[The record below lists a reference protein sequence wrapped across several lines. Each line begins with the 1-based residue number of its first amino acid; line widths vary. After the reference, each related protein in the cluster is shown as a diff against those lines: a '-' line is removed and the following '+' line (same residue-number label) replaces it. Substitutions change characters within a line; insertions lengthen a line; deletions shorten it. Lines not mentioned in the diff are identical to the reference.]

1 MFLGVAGIIY
11 YSWLLIVL
19 FIAFILG
26 YEGNKAISIP
36 GIVVGIIFLLLAVYT
51 WSFSYLQKGGDK
63 ILLKLPY
70 RSKVKINQMTLLS
83 SWRNFQVYQLK
94 SDYQSYSVLMMSRK
108 KNKQSMK
115 SDIEI
120 AQETK
125 ELPINEIAAKVG
137 LKEEDLE
144 PYGHDKAKITWQ
156 AINRTR
162 ASKKLGKLVL
172 VTSIS
177 PTPAGEGKSTIT
189 IGLGDAIHNQLHQNT
204 MIALREPS
212 MGPVFGLK
220 GGATG
225 GGKAQIIPMED
236 INLHFTGDMHA
247 LTAAI
252 DTLAA
257 LVDNYIYQDNS
268 LNLDPDRIL
277 LKRGLDV
284 NDRALRKITVG
295 QGSKFNGV
303 EHQASFAIT
312 VANELMAILCLA
324 TDINDLKSRIGDML
338 VGYTKDDE
346 PVYVKQLGFQGAIAA
361 LLSNALK
368 PNLVQTL
375 EHTPA
380 LVHGGPFANIAHGA
394 NSVIATNLALHLSD
408 YVLTEAGFGSD
419 LGGQKFMD
427 FVSRHLDKTPDAAVV
442 VATVR
447 ALKYQA
453 LGSTDHL
460 NEENLDALKE
470 GFKNLERHMNNMRSY
485 NVPVIVLINRFASDT
500 EQELALLKQLIEE
513 QAVQAQVVTYHG
525 EGSKGGIKAA
535 QAVINLANSNAANL
549 TPTYADND
557 DVKDKI
563 EKVATKIY
571 HAAGVEYSEKAE
583 KQIEE
588 LRKLDK
594 ANLPVIIAKTQYSFT
609 DNKNELGA
617 PTDFK
622 LHVKGISLK
631 NGARFI
637 VVTTGHVLDMPGL
650 PKHPAAL
657 DIDVDNNG
665 KISGLF

>member
-1 MFLGVAGIIY
+1 
-11 YSWLLIVL
+11 
-19 FIAFILG
+19 
-26 YEGNKAISIP
+26 
-36 GIVVGIIFLLLAVYT
+36 
-51 WSFSYLQKGGDK
+51 
-63 ILLKLPY
+63 
-70 RSKVKINQMTLLS
+70 
-83 SWRNFQVYQLK
+83 
-94 SDYQSYSVLMMSRK
+94 
-108 KNKQSMK
+108 MK
-115 SDIEI
+115 SDIKI
-120 AQETK
+120 AQGTK
-125 ELPINEIAAKVG
+125 ELSIEEVAAKVN
-137 LKEEDLE
+137 LAAKDLE
-144 PYGHDKAKITWQ
+144 PYGHDKAKINWA
-156 AINRTR
+156 AINQIRKN
-162 ASKKLGKLVL
+162 KKLGKLIL

-177 PTPAGEGKSTIT
+177 PTPACEGKSTIT

-225 GGKAQIIPMED
+225 GGMAQIIPMED

-268 LNLDPDRIL
+268 LNIDPERIL
-277 LKRGLDV
+277 IKRGLDV
-284 NDRALRKITVG
+284 NDRVLRKITVG
-295 QGSKFNGV
+295 QGSKFNGI

-324 TDINDLKSRIGDML
+324 NNIADLKSRIGDIL
-338 VGYTKDDE
+338 VGYTKDDQ
-346 PVYVKQLGFQGAIAA
+346 PVYVKQLGFEDAIAA

-427 FVSRHLDKTPDAAVV
+427 FVSKHLDKKPDATVI

-447 ALKYQA
+447 ALKYQS
-453 LGSTDHL
+453 LGSTEKLDQ
-460 NEENLDALKE
+460 ENLSALKA
-470 GFKNLERHMNNMRSY
+470 GFSNLERHMNNMRSY
-485 NVPVIVLINRFASDT
+485 NIPVIVLINRFDSDT
-500 EQELALLKQLIEE
+500 DKEISLLQQLVEDQGIKAE
-513 QAVQAQVVTYHG
+513 VVTYHDD
-525 EGSKGGIKAA
+525 GSKGGVQAA
-535 QAVINLANSNAANL
+535 QAVIDLANSGKAEL
-549 TPTYADND
+549 TSTYNDND
-557 DVKDKI
+557 DVKTKI
-563 EKVATKIY
+563 EKIATKIY
-571 HAAGVEYSEKAE
+571 HADGVEYTDKAE
-583 KQIEE
+583 RQITE
-588 LRKLDK
+588 LAKLSKDK
-594 ANLPVIIAKTQYSFT
+594 LPVIIAKTQYSFS
-609 DNKNELGA
+609 DDKNKLGA
-617 PTDFK
+617 PTGFK
-622 LHVKGISLK
+622 LHVKGVSLK

-657 DIDVDNNG
+657 DIDVDNDG

>member
-1 MFLGVAGIIY
+1 
-11 YSWLLIVL
+11 
-19 FIAFILG
+19 
-26 YEGNKAISIP
+26 
-36 GIVVGIIFLLLAVYT
+36 
-51 WSFSYLQKGGDK
+51 
-63 ILLKLPY
+63 
-70 RSKVKINQMTLLS
+70 
-83 SWRNFQVYQLK
+83 
-94 SDYQSYSVLMMSRK
+94 
-108 KNKQSMK
+108 MK

-303 EHQASFAIT
+303 EHQASFVIT

-485 NVPVIVLINRFASDT
+485 NVPVIVLINRFTSDT

-631 NGARFI
+631 NGAHFI

>member
-1 MFLGVAGIIY
+1 
-11 YSWLLIVL
+11 
-19 FIAFILG
+19 
-26 YEGNKAISIP
+26 
-36 GIVVGIIFLLLAVYT
+36 
-51 WSFSYLQKGGDK
+51 
-63 ILLKLPY
+63 
-70 RSKVKINQMTLLS
+70 
-83 SWRNFQVYQLK
+83 
-94 SDYQSYSVLMMSRK
+94 
-108 KNKQSMK
+108 MK

-125 ELPINEIAAKVG
+125 ELPINEIAAKVN
-137 LKEEDLE
+137 LKEDDLE
-144 PYGHDKAKITWQ
+144 PYGHDKAKINWQ
-156 AINRTR
+156 AINRI
-162 ASKKLGKLVL
+162 SQNKKLGKLIL

-189 IGLGDAIHNQLHQNT
+189 IGLGDAINNQLHKNT

-225 GGKAQIIPMED
+225 GGMAQIIPMED

-268 LNLDPDRIL
+268 LNIDPERIL

-284 NDRALRKITVG
+284 NDRALRNITVG

-303 EHQASFAIT
+303 EHKSSFAIT

-324 TDINDLKSRIGDML
+324 TDIDDLKARIGDML
-338 VGYTKDDE
+338 VGYTKDDQ

-427 FVSRHLDKTPDAAVV
+427 FVSNHLDKKPDAAVV

-453 LGSTDHL
+453 LGKTDNL
-460 NEENLDALKE
+460 DEENLAALKS

-485 NVPVIVLINRFASDT
+485 NVPVVVLINQFATDT
-500 EQELALLKQLIEE
+500 EAELDLLKKLVEE
-513 QAVQAQVVTYHG
+513 QDIPAEVVTYHDD
-525 EGSKGGIKAA
+525 GSKGGIEAA
-535 QAVINLANSNAANL
+535 QTVIDLADSGKAKVVS
-549 TPTYADND
+549 TYDEDD
-557 DVKDKI
+557 DVKTKI

-571 HAAGVEYSEKAE
+571 HASGVEYTEKAD
-583 KQIEE
+583 KQINE
-588 LRKLDK
+588 LTKLGK
-594 ANLPVIIAKTQYSFT
+594 EKLPVIIAKTQYSFS
-609 DNKNELGA
+609 DDKKQLGA

>member
-1 MFLGVAGIIY
+1 
-11 YSWLLIVL
+11 
-19 FIAFILG
+19 
-26 YEGNKAISIP
+26 
-36 GIVVGIIFLLLAVYT
+36 
-51 WSFSYLQKGGDK
+51 
-63 ILLKLPY
+63 
-70 RSKVKINQMTLLS
+70 
-83 SWRNFQVYQLK
+83 
-94 SDYQSYSVLMMSRK
+94 
-108 KNKQSMK
+108 MK
-115 SDIEI
+115 SDIKI
-120 AQETK
+120 AQGTK
-125 ELPINEIAAKVG
+125 ELSIEEVAAKVN
-137 LKEEDLE
+137 LAAKDLE
-144 PYGHDKAKITWQ
+144 PYGHDKAKINWA
-156 AINRTR
+156 AINQIRKN
-162 ASKKLGKLVL
+162 KKLGKLIL

-225 GGKAQIIPMED
+225 GGMAQIIPMED

-268 LNLDPDRIL
+268 LNIDPERIL
-277 LKRGLDV
+277 IKRGLDV
-284 NDRALRKITVG
+284 NDRVLRKITVG
-295 QGSKFNGV
+295 QGSKFNGI

-324 TDINDLKSRIGDML
+324 NNIADLKSRIGDIL
-338 VGYTKDDE
+338 VGYTKDDQ
-346 PVYVKQLGFQGAIAA
+346 PVYVKQLGFEGAIAA

-427 FVSRHLDKTPDAAVV
+427 FVSKHLDKKPDATVI

-447 ALKYQA
+447 ALKYQS
-453 LGSTDHL
+453 LDSTEKLDQ
-460 NEENLDALKE
+460 ENLSALKA
-470 GFKNLERHMNNMRSY
+470 GFSNLERHMNNMRSY
-485 NVPVIVLINRFASDT
+485 NIPVIVLINRFDSDT
-500 EQELALLKQLIEE
+500 DKEISLLQQLVEDQGIKAE
-513 QAVQAQVVTYHG
+513 VVTYHDD
-525 EGSKGGIKAA
+525 GSKGGVQAA
-535 QAVINLANSNAANL
+535 QAVIDLANSGKAEL
-549 TPTYADND
+549 TSTYNDND
-557 DVKDKI
+557 DVKTKI
-563 EKVATKIY
+563 EKIATKIY
-571 HAAGVEYSEKAE
+571 QADGVEYTDKAE
-583 KQIEE
+583 RQITE
-588 LRKLDK
+588 LAKLSKDK
-594 ANLPVIIAKTQYSFT
+594 LPVIIAKTQYSFS
-609 DNKNELGA
+609 DDKNKLGA
-617 PTDFK
+617 PTGFK
-622 LHVKGISLK
+622 LHVKGVSLK

-657 DIDVDNNG
+657 DIDVDNDG

>member
-1 MFLGVAGIIY
+1 
-11 YSWLLIVL
+11 
-19 FIAFILG
+19 
-26 YEGNKAISIP
+26 
-36 GIVVGIIFLLLAVYT
+36 
-51 WSFSYLQKGGDK
+51 
-63 ILLKLPY
+63 
-70 RSKVKINQMTLLS
+70 
-83 SWRNFQVYQLK
+83 
-94 SDYQSYSVLMMSRK
+94 
-108 KNKQSMK
+108 MK

-125 ELPINEIAAKVG
+125 ELPINEIAAKVN
-137 LKEEDLE
+137 LKEDDLE
-144 PYGHDKAKITWQ
+144 PYGHDKAKINWQ
-156 AINRTR
+156 AINRI
-162 ASKKLGKLVL
+162 SQNKKLGKLIL

-177 PTPAGEGKSTIT
+177 PTPAGEGKSSIT
-189 IGLGDAIHNQLHQNT
+189 IGLGDAINNQLHKNT

-225 GGKAQIIPMED
+225 GGMAQIIPMED

-268 LNLDPDRIL
+268 LNIDPERIL

-284 NDRALRKITVG
+284 NDRALRNITVG

-303 EHQASFAIT
+303 EHKSSFAIT

-324 TDINDLKSRIGDML
+324 TDIDDLKARIGDML
-338 VGYTKDDE
+338 VGYTKDDQ

-427 FVSRHLDKTPDAAVV
+427 FVSNHLDKKPDAAVV

-453 LGSTDHL
+453 LGKTDNL
-460 NEENLDALKE
+460 DEENLAALKA
-470 GFKNLERHMNNMRSY
+470 GFKNLERHMNNMCSY
-485 NVPVIVLINRFASDT
+485 NVPVVVLINQFATDT
-500 EQELALLKQLIEE
+500 EAELDLLKKLVEE
-513 QAVQAQVVTYHG
+513 QDIPAEVVTYHDD
-525 EGSKGGIKAA
+525 GSKGGIEAA
-535 QAVINLANSNAANL
+535 QTVIDLADSGKAKVVS
-549 TPTYADND
+549 TYDEDD
-557 DVKDKI
+557 DVKTKI

-571 HAAGVEYSEKAE
+571 HASGVEYTEKAD
-583 KQIEE
+583 KQINE
-588 LRKLDK
+588 LTKLGK
-594 ANLPVIIAKTQYSFT
+594 EKLPVIIAKTQYSFS
-609 DNKNELGA
+609 DDKKQLGA